1 MGMGMRRERVIWGKN
16 SPHPHLG
23 LESEGRKC
31 QAGSNS
37 HSPCL
42 YRGLNYLAPISR
54 VELWITALLINNCFN
69 TPHKKTLWDNTY
81 KKCGNNISVLQSEL

>member
-1 MGMGMRRERVIWGKN
+1 MQKERVIWGKN

-42 YRGLNYLAPISR
+42 YGGLNYLAPISR

-81 KKCGNNISVLQSEL
+81 KKCGNNISVLQGVL